1 MECGRPV
8 GKIRLGSLVSFLGAH
23 GLCVSC
29 FALRQPVIWARAEAT
44 AFPFVKF
51 NIETPNGTRRH
62 ERRVVWIT
70 NPPVMQS
77 RRVSK
82 LMGPDV
88 GAFAL
93 LLERSIDNHGFAEV
107 RIRSK

>member
-1 MECGRPV
+1 MRAAA
-8 GKIRLGSLVSFLGAH
+8 GKIQLGSLVSFLGAH
-23 GLCVSC
+23 GLFVSGL
-29 FALRQPVIWARAEAT
+29 ALPQSVIWARAEAT

-51 NIETPNGTRRH
+51 NIDSRKGTRRH
-62 ERRVVWIT
+62 ERGIVWIT
-70 NPPVMQS
+70 NPPMIQS

-93 LLERSIDNHGFAEV
+93 LSEPSIDNHRFV
-107 RIRSK
+107 KRRFRSK